1 MAGKATEYI
10 PWPGAGM
17 PPGERTNPGGN
28 KTAPDSK
35 VVHGRYGW
43 EWTEDDSQAAGDVKA
58 AVDAA
63 KGIQRFI
70 NISTDQLTVTGT
82 AFINEA
88 IIQKIWTR
96 IITAKEGEFGKLKA
110 GMIEAHRVVADEVKA
125 GAIDGMTITGALIQ
139 TKKYGQYPRIAIS
152 SDGMYVWDKNNRNTL
167 SINNDGTIWID
178 GQVGINDSWSW
189 ARFVDLYANDTGKD
203 VGKNGR
209 KVGVGIE
216 FQRTNNPYPKSGNIT
231 ILESAAGEPR
241 LELQAPSRNAA
252 GDPPYFSL
260 SEKGLYFS
268 CGSSWV
274 GIDADRVSITAATGG
289 LRITDGVL
297 KVFTGD
303 DNLIYS
309 DASSFFLRSRKY
321 PHRQFGVMGDD
332 TTWVRCAW
340 DYNCDLRLWTIGNNG
355 GQVASLNARTSA
367 FVVREQAWSGYT
379 FVMEKGAGLYV
390 DGIFGAKGTKTFRIP
405 HPLDPMEK
413 DLIHYCTESPW
424 SGIEYWD
431 TAVLDDSGVAVVA
444 LPDYF
449 NALYRPDLPMAV
461 LCSGPGSPW
470 GERPRLGRFTIH
482 GEPGSSVAWVVKAV
496 RREESMR
503 GRTEP
508 IVEGESMT
516 FSRRDDEET
525 VDPKNPPDLRWLY
538 EPPVPTE

>member
-1 MAGKATEYI
+1 MLF
-10 PWPGAGM
+10 
-17 PPGERTNPGGN
+17 R
-28 KTAPDSK
+28 S
-35 VVHGRYGW
+35 
-43 EWTEDDSQAAGDVKA
+43 
-58 AVDAA
+58 
-63 KGIQRFI
+63 
-70 NISTDQLTVTGT
+70 GT

-110 GMIEAHRVVADEVKA
+110 GMIEAHEVTADHVKA

-139 TKKYGQYPRIAIS
+139 TKPYGQYPRISIS
-152 SDGMYVWDKNNRNTL
+152 SDGMYVWDKNNHNTL
-167 SINNDGTIWID
+167 SINNDGTIWVD
-178 GQVGINDSWSW
+178 GQVGINDTWSW

-203 VGKNGR
+203 IGKNGR

-231 ILESAAGEPR
+231 ILESKEGMPR
-241 LELQAPSRNAA
+241 LELQSPSRIANQ
-252 GDPPYFSL
+252 DPPYIRL
-260 SEKGLYFS
+260 SEGALVFAH
-268 CGSSWV
+268 GSTSLTV
-274 GIDADRVSITAATGG
+274 DASKVVIDTPAGG
-289 LRITDGVL
+289 LSTKNGEFRMYI
-297 KVFTGD
+297 GD
-303 DNLIYS
+303 DNIFYS
-309 DASSFFLRSRKY
+309 DKDSFFLRSTRY
-321 PHRQFGVMGDD
+321 PSAQFGVKGEATKWM
-332 TTWVRCAW
+332 RCAW
-340 DYNCDLRLWTIGNNG
+340 DYNCDLRLWTIQNS
-355 GQVASLNARTSA
+355 GQVASLNAKTSA
-367 FVVREQAWSGYT
+367 FIVREQAWSGYT
-379 FVMEKGAGLYV
+379 FIMEKGAGLYV

-405 HPLDPMEK
+405 HPLNPMEK

-431 TAVLDDSGVAVVA
+431 TVVLGEDGTAAVE

-449 NALYRPDLPMAV
+449 NALYRPDLPLAV

-503 GRTEP
+503 GRIEP
-508 IVEGESMT
+508 IVEGESMS

-525 VDPKNPPDLRWLY
+525 MNPKNPPDLRWLY

>member
-10 PWPGAGM
+10 PWPGPGM

-28 KTAPDSK
+28 KTAPDTK
-35 VVHGRYGW
+35 IVHGRYGW
-43 EWTEDDSQAAGDVKA
+43 EWTEDDSQAVADVKA
-58 AVDAA
+58 AADAA

-96 IITAKEGEFGKLKA
+96 IITAKEGEFGKIRA
-110 GMIEAHRVVADEVKA
+110 GMIEAHKVVADEVRA
-125 GAIDGMTITGALIQ
+125 GAIDGMRITGAVIQ
-139 TKKYGQYPRIAIS
+139 TKPWGEYPRIAIA
-152 SDGMYVWDKNNRNTL
+152 SDGMFVYDKDNRNTL
-167 SINNDGTIWID
+167 TINSDGTIWID

-203 VGKNGR
+203 VGGNGR

-216 FQRTNNPYPKSGNIT
+216 FQRLNNPYPKSGNIT
-231 ILESAAGEPR
+231 ILESKEGMPR
-241 LELQAPSRNAA
+241 LELQSPSRIANQ
-252 GDPPYFSL
+252 DPPYIRL
-260 SEKGLYFS
+260 SE
-268 CGSSWV
+268 GSLTFAHGSTSLT
-274 GIDADRVSITAATGG
+274 IDDSKVAIDTPAGG
-289 LRITDGVL
+289 LSTKGGEFRMYI
-297 KVFTGD
+297 GD
-303 DNLIYS
+303 DNVFYS
-309 DASSFFLRSRKY
+309 DRDSFFLRSTRY
-321 PHRQFGVMGDD
+321 PSAQFGVKGEASKWM
-332 TTWVRCAW
+332 RCAW
-340 DYNCDLRLWTIGNNG
+340 DYNCDLRLWTIQGS
-355 GQVASLNARTSA
+355 GQVASLNAKTSA
-367 FVVREQAWSGYT
+367 FIVREQAWSGYT
-379 FVMEKGAGLYV
+379 FFMEKGAGLYV

-431 TAVLDDSGVAVVA
+431 TVVLGDDGTAAVE

-449 NALYRPDLPMAV
+449 NALYRPDLPLAV

-496 RREESMR
+496 RRDESMR

-508 IVEGESMT
+508 IVEGESMS

-525 VDPKNPPDLRWLY
+525 MDPKNPPDLRWLY

>member
-10 PWPGAGM
+10 PWPGPGM

-28 KTAPDSK
+28 KTAPDTK

-110 GMIEAHRVVADEVKA
+110 GMVEAHRVIADEVKA
-125 GAIDGMTITGALIQ
+125 GAIDGMTITGALFQ
-139 TKKYGQYPRIAIS
+139 TKKYGQYPRISIS

-167 SINNDGTIWID
+167 SINNDGTIWLD

-203 VGKNGR
+203 IGRDGR

-241 LELQAPSRNAA
+241 LDLQAPSRNAA
-252 GDPPYFSL
+252 GDPPHLSL
-260 SEKGLYFS
+260 LEKGLYIEAGNNWAEVDAEGFWAGAGGKPVLW
-268 CGSSWV
+268 CGQ
-274 GIDADRVSITAATGG
+274 
-289 LRITDGVL
+289 
-297 KVFTGD
+297 
-303 DNLIYS
+303 NE
-309 DASSFFLRSRKY
+309 FFLRTMEYASST
-321 PHRQFGVMGDD
+321 FGVRGGRGGVKMAWDENCYVAAYTVAGSQTVNIRSHDSRVVVSQNANEAGNYIHMSAD
-332 TTWVRCAW
+332 TWVH
-340 DYNCDLRLWTIGNNG
+340 
-355 GQVASLNARTSA
+355 AR
-367 FVVREQAWSGYT
+367 
-379 FVMEKGAGLYV
+379 
-390 DGIFGAKGTKTFRIP
+390 FGANNKTFIIE
-405 HPLDPMEK
+405 HPLDPYGKM
-413 DLIHYCTESPW
+413 LLHSCTESPW
-424 SGIEYWD
+424 PGVEYWD
-431 TAVLDDSGVAVVA
+431 TVTVGEDGTVEVV

-449 NALYRPDLPMAV
+449 NALHRPDLPLAA

-470 GERPRLGRFTIH
+470 ATRVSMGRFTVH
-482 GEPGSSVAWVVKAV
+482 GEPGTTVSWLVKAV
-496 RREESMR
+496 RRAEHTRALDRDHPPVEE
-503 GRTEP
+503 P
-508 IVEGESMT
+508 A
-516 FSRRDDEET
+516 SRMAAPWDDEE
-525 VDPKNPPDLRWLY
+525 VGSEPRDLRWLY
-538 EPPVPTE
+538 EPPVPTK